1 MARPGLQLTKTSN
14 VVLFCAAF
22 AVWEVLDRITKSYF
36 ESSLVMGQSTGGIPG
51 IFTCTLVHNT
61 GGAWGM
67 MSTATMVLAIFSL
80 VVCLALTYFALFANE
95 GGTKLETLCLA
106 LVVAGGFGN
115 CVDRFAFGYVID
127 FINPT
132 FIDFPVFNVADIGVT
147 CGMIVFFVA
156 LLVRTFME
164 AKLKVPE
171 DVTVGAHAK
180 EEAPVDDA
188 AEVVAV
194 IVNDVIQ
201 PAADSSGADS

>member
-164 AKLKVPE
+164 AKHKVPE

>member
-1 MARPGLQLTKTSN
+1 MAIRGWQMTDKVN
-14 VVLFCAAF
+14 VVLFCAVF

-36 ESSLVMGQSTGGIPG
+36 ESTLVMGQSTGGIPG
-51 IFTCTLVHNT
+51 VFACTLVHNT

-67 MSTATMVLAIFSL
+67 MGTATLFLAIFSL
-80 VVCLALTYFALFANE
+80 IVCGALTLYALFWNE
-95 GGTKLETLCLA
+95 GGTKLETICLA

-147 CGMIVFFVA
+147 VGMIVFFVA
-156 LLVRTFME
+156 LLIRTFME
-164 AKLKVPE
+164 ARRKLPE
-171 DVTVGAHAK
+171 EVMLGAQVK
-180 EEAPVDDA
+180 EEAPVDDDT

-194 IVNDVIQ
+194 IVDDVIQ
-201 PAADSSGADS
+201 PHE

>member
-1 MARPGLQLTKTSN
+1 MAFRGMQLTKTSN

-22 AVWEVLDRITKSYF
+22 ALWEVLDRVTKSYY
-36 ESSLVMGQSTGGIPG
+36 ESTLVMGQSTGGIPG
-51 IFTCTLVHNT
+51 VFTCTLVHNT

-67 MSTATMVLAIFSL
+67 MSSATLILALFSL
-80 VVCLALTYFALFANE
+80 VVCLALTFFALFGNE
-95 GGTKLETLCLA
+95 GATKIETLSLA

-147 CGMIVFFVA
+147 CGMIVFFIA
-156 LLVRTFME
+156 LLIRTFVE
-164 AKLKVPE
+164 AKRRPLPE
-171 DVTVGAHAK
+171 VELGSMVK
-180 EEAPVDDA
+180 EEEPPEADT

-194 IVNDVIQ
+194 IVDCVLE
-201 PAADSSGADS
+201 PHE